1 MMSGRTTAGKG
12 ESRGQRAGR
21 ATAKRRVGEQ
31 LALGLP
37 PPKRKHGG
45 TREGAGR
52 PRSSRS
58 GEAPHRTRP
67 VHRKRHPVH
76 VVLRATKDV
85 PRLRTDRMFKA
96 IRAALRVIGGGRTG
110 FRVVHASIQRTH
122 LHFLVEAED
131 KQALTCGVRALA
143 IAMARRIN
151 AACGRRGKVFA
162 RYHATVVT
170 SPRQMRNTLA
180 YVLNNWRHHRED
192 EGSLLARRAAIDPY
206 ATGYAFDGWR
216 EKLARPDFE
225 PLPAVSP
232 ETWLLRIGWRSH
244 PPISV
249 HEVPKD

>member
-1 MMSGRTTAGKG
+1 MRKV
-12 ESRGQRAGR
+12 RR
-21 ATAKRRVGEQ
+21 AKRSAAKQVRGEQ

-37 PPKRKHGG
+37 KPTGKHGG
-45 TREGAGR
+45 KREGAGR

-58 GEAPHRTRP
+58 GEAPHRARP
-67 VHRKRHPVH
+67 MHRKRHPVH
-76 VVLRATKDV
+76 VVLRAVKDV

-96 IRAALRVIGGGRTG
+96 IRAALRTIGGRIG

-131 KQALTCGVRALA
+131 KGVLTRGVRALA

-162 RYHATVVT
+162 RYHATVIT
-170 SPRQMRNTLA
+170 SRRQARNTLA

-192 EGSLLARRAAIDPY
+192 EDSLRARFAALDPY
-206 ATGYAFDGWR
+206 ATGYAFDGWK
-216 EKLARPDFE
+216 EPIEPPEDFV

-232 ETWLLRIGWRSH
+232 ETWLLRAGWRNH

-249 HEVPKD
+249 REVPKDSIRP